1 MAAQHVTATRPALGE
16 QRLRAAFGRF
26 ATGVAFVTAEVDGS
40 PLGLIVSSFTAVSLD
55 PPMISFCP
63 ARDSL
68 TWRRMRAARSFTVNV
83 LGQQHRA
90 FARAVAP
97 AGADRFAQPLH
108 DPLAVLDCTVAAELP
123 CGDHSIVVG
132 GVHRFDV
139 HADADPLVYFAGC
152 FGAFLPHPQEIPCP
166 QSSNP

>member
-1 MAAQHVTATRPALGE
+1 MAAQHATAGPPAIDE
-16 QRLRAAFGRF
+16 RRLRAAFGCF
-26 ATGVAFVTAEVDGS
+26 ATGVAFVTTEVDGA

-68 TWRRMRAARSFTVNV
+68 TWRRMRASHTFTVNV
-83 LGQQHRA
+83 LGEQHRA
-90 FARAVAP
+90 FARAAAP
-97 AGADRFAQPLH
+97 AGADRFAQPLR
-108 DPLAVLDCTVAAELP
+108 DPLAALDCTIEAELP

-132 GVHRFDV
+132 RVHRLDV
-139 HADADPLVYFAGC
+139 DEDGDPLVYFAGC
-152 FGAFLPHPQEIPCP
+152 FGAFLPHHQEIPCP

>member
-1 MAAQHVTATRPALGE
+1 MAAQYASAARPAIGE

-26 ATGVAFVTAEVDGS
+26 ATGVAFVTTEVDGS

-68 TWRRMRAARSFTVNV
+68 TWRRMRSSRALTVNV
-83 LGQQHRA
+83 LGEQHRA
-90 FARAVAP
+90 FARAAAP
-97 AGADRFAQPLH
+97 AGADRFAEPLR
-108 DPLAVLDCTVAAELP
+108 DPLAALDCTVETELP

-132 GVHRFDV
+132 RVHRLDV
-139 HADADPLVYFAGC
+139 LEDGDPLVYFAGR
-152 FGAFLPHPQEIPCP
+152 FGAFLPHHQEIPCP
-166 QSSNP
+166 QTSNP